1 MREYRFRGKRKDNG
15 EWVYGYYYTQIITH
29 AGNRKSRDH
38 FMRTEQNIRYEVDPD
53 TVGQY
58 TGLKDKSG
66 KEIYEGDIIILPDE
80 DDDEYFVIE
89 WDDDTARFAIVQH
102 GSTMCD
108 FDNYYGKELCIIGN
122 IYENPEL
129 LKENVQPMQRLVPA
143 GAAGEA
149 GRRLTMNRYKCPACG
164 GNQYTSAD
172 TAKGCI
178 YCGNKELKKM
188 ETLEPEVEEE

>member
-1 MREYRFRGKRKDNG
+1 MREYKFRGKYVERDK
-15 EWVYGYYYTQIITH
+15 WVYGYYVKGIQEDEAYILKNH
-29 AGNRKSRDH
+29 NGDWSWSDVWFAVYP
-38 FMRTEQNIRYEVDPD
+38 E
-53 TVGQY
+53 TVGQF
-58 TGLKDKSG
+58 TGLKDKNG

-149 GRRLTMNRYKCPACG
+149 GRRLYH
-164 GNQYTSAD
+164 
-172 TAKGCI
+172 
-178 YCGNKELKKM
+178 
-188 ETLEPEVEEE
+188 EPL